1 MKYNIWKITPDLD
14 YTLSKLAEA
23 EERVSLQSLERQ
35 TILNTTI
42 LPSLRYLISIL
53 EILKR
58 EKGDLFTELNGD
70 PVIWAQIKSNPSF
83 SKTFLMTEN
92 KENEDESNS
101 TYKIGEDL
109 RNKDFRFFK
118 MGDRFPH
125 LKQKLY
131 VFKKESLEGLTGKEF
146 KFAEKKM
153 RILVNLC
160 LVRDVLVSLG
170 ETSNE
175 KEDKRKVKTLNA
187 DCKFR
192 ISRFI

>member
-1 MKYNIWKITPDLD
+1 MNK
-14 YTLSKLAEA
+14 
-23 EERVSLQSLERQ
+23 
-35 TILNTTI
+35 TI
-42 LPSLRYLISIL
+42 LPSFKYLISIL

-58 EKGDLFTELNGD
+58 QKGDLYTELNGD

-92 KENEDESNS
+92 KENENESNS
-101 TYKIGEDL
+101 TYKIGEDM

-118 MGDRFPH
+118 MGERFPH

-131 VFKKESLEGLTGKEF
+131 VFKKESLEGLTGSQL

-160 LVRDVLVSLG
+160 LVRDVLISLG
-170 ETSNE
+170 ETNTE
-175 KEDKRKVKTLNA
+175 QEDKRKVKTLNA
-187 DCKFR
+187 DCKFE
-192 ISRFI
+192 F